1 MMFIITSFQSKKQ
14 KGQKKKKRCANN
26 LKKKRVL
33 YIIMTKNIKNCDKR
47 LPKYREDDCIIL
59 RIVLIL

>member
-14 KGQKKKKRCANN
+14 KGQKKKRCANN